1 MKTVKI
7 TVTYEAKVPNNFK
20 IVELR
25 ENVDGKLIPTIP
37 ALKVGKKLAVPDM
50 IFFNYKENTDGT
62 LEGFQDDELFDK
74 MYSFIPSI
82 DSKIEII

>member
-1 MKTVKI
+1 
-7 TVTYEAKVPNNFK
+7 
-20 IVELR
+20 
-25 ENVDGKLIPTIP
+25 
-37 ALKVGKKLAVPDM
+37 LKVGKKLAVPDM